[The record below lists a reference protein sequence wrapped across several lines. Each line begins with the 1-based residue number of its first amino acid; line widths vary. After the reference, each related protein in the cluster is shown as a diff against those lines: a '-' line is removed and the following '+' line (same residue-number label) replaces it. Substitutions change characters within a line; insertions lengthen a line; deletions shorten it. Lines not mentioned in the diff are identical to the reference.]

1 MTDHCSKENQLGK
14 MEGSIA
20 KLEKEIFGNHKKGMS
35 QTVTEIC
42 VEMKGLKDMNLRSG
56 VYRR

>member
-1 MTDHCSKENQLGK
+1 MTDHCTKENQLGK